1 MLTQLSRPPLDTSTH
16 SRHKPAKLGQCV
28 SMSQHETSEPIIVG
42 QRVIVSGES
51 VRVGA
56 PVHSLGHGAE
66 PKIQLIR
73 EEGVIRAIDVTCSCG
88 EKIRIRC
95 EYS

>member
-1 MLTQLSRPPLDTSTH
+1 MNQSES
-16 SRHKPAKLGQCV
+16 
-28 SMSQHETSEPIIVG
+28 SEPIVVG
-42 QRVIVSGES
+42 QRVKVSGES

-56 PVHSLGHGAE
+56 PIHAGHGHE

-95 EYS
+95 EYP